1 MFKDRGQYDH
11 DNDDENYDNDDGDDD
26 DDSNV
31 DDDGVQ
37 VPQRPDDKF
46 WQRSRCFCA
55 RGGSNNS

>member
-11 DNDDENYDNDDGDDD
+11 DNDDENYDDDDGDDN
-26 DDSNV
+26 SNV

-46 WQRSRCFCA
+46 
-55 RGGSNNS
+55 